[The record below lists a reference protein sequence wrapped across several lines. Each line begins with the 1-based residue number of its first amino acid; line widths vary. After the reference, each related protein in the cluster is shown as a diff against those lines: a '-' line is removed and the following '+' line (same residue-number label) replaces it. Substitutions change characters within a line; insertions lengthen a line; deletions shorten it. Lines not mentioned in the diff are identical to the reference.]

1 MKSGIRAAFLSLL
14 LVLAA
19 CSGDPTGGGP
29 MDTLS
34 CQADEDCPSGS
45 CVAGQCVAFTPS
57 DVGTA
62 ADESAPDAGGADLPG
77 PTDLPGQDD
86 ASTGNDTVPPPDTT
100 PTDVVVDL
108 GSPDILVDPL
118 QYTFTYL
125 PGVSNPQTK
134 NVSIYNQ
141 GKTALV
147 ITKLEWKELSS
158 PEFKFMALPPLPKK
172 LNPYDQA
179 TVTVVF
185 QEKSPHGPAVM
196 RIHSNDPD
204 TPVAEVQFN
213 SQSKAGDQPCI
224 SITPSYLNFGQVV
237 RGETKSLPFQ
247 IVNCSSSFP
256 LTVTA
261 IKRSKFF
268 GMELTKEFQIEPN
281 PTFPIAIPAN
291 QAYPLNVTYTPG
303 LAGMDSGYFSI
314 VSTDPATPE
323 AKLDVVGIGVPPPL
337 EEIGLHIE
345 LEWDTDN
352 CDVDL
357 HFLKPGADLF
367 DCDNDCF
374 YANPNPDWDTKNDFL
389 DDPFLDYDDVDGYG
403 PENTNISEPKPGTYK
418 VVMHYY
424 NDSYEGTS
432 GGPTNATV
440 RVYSYGQLLQ
450 TFGPT
455 LLKNTDKTWDV
466 CTVDWPS
473 AVIKPLGQVYDH
485 GETNMCL
492 PW

>member
-1 MKSGIRAAFLSLL
+1 MKSIAALALFLAALTA
-14 LVLAA
+14 AA
-19 CSGDPTGGGP
+19 CSGDPTDKAP
-29 MDTLS
+29 LDTLS
-34 CQADEDCPSGS
+34 CQVDEDCPSGS
-45 CVAGQCVAFTPS
+45 CVAGQCVSFTPS
-57 DVGTA
+57 DVKF
-62 ADESAPDAGGADLPG
+62 ESDQSGPDADGPDAPGLP
-77 PTDLPGQDD
+77 D
-86 ASTGNDTVPPPDTT
+86 SDTPPDVPGGDDVT
-100 PTDVVVDL
+100 PQPDLVDT

-118 QYTFTYL
+118 QHTFTYL
-125 PGVSNPQTK
+125 PGVSNPETK

-141 GKTALV
+141 GKAALV
-147 ITKLEWKELSS
+147 ITKIEWKELSS

-204 TPVAEVQFN
+204 TPVAEIQFN

-237 RGETKSLPFQ
+237 RGETKTLPFQ

-268 GMELTKEFQIEPN
+268 GMELTKEFQIEPTPN
-281 PTFPIAIPAN
+281 FPIAIPAN
-291 QAYPLNVTYTPG
+291 AGYPLNVSYTPG

-314 VSTDPATPE
+314 VSTDPTTPE

-418 VVMHYY
+418 IVMHYY

-432 GGPTNATV
+432 GGPTEATV

-455 LLKNTDKTWDV
+455 LLQNTDKTWDV

-473 AVIKPLGQVYDH
+473 ANIKPLGQVYDH
-485 GETNMCL
+485 AETNMCL

>member
-1 MKSGIRAAFLSLL
+1 MKSASVSSLL
-14 LVLAA
+14 LATLFAMA
-19 CSGDPTGGGP
+19 CSDDPTGPQGP
-29 MDTLS
+29 LDTLS
-34 CQADEDCPSGS
+34 CQGDEDCPSGS
-45 CVAGQCVAFTPS
+45 CVGGQCVSFTPS
-57 DVGTA
+57 DVKEE
-62 ADESAPDAGGADLPG
+62 ADALQTDAPA
-77 PTDLPGQDD
+77 PTDQGDQGPGTPD
-86 ASTGNDTVPPPDTT
+86 VPPAEDAVLPEEVKPQDVYVDTS
-100 PTDVVVDL
+100 V
-108 GSPDILVDPL
+108 PDILVDPL
-118 QYTFTYL
+118 KYTFSYL
-125 PGVSNPQTK
+125 PGVQNPETK

-141 GKTALV
+141 GKGALV
-147 ITKLEWKELSS
+147 ITKIEWAELSS
-158 PEFKFMALPPLPKK
+158 PDFKFMALPPMPKK
-172 LNPYDQA
+172 LNQYDQA

-185 QEKSPHGPAVM
+185 QDNKHGPAVM

-213 SQSKAGDQPCI
+213 SQSKAEDQPCI

-237 RGETKSLPFQ
+237 RGETKTLPFQ
-247 IVNCSSSFP
+247 IVNCSSTFP
-256 LTVTA
+256 LTVTN

-268 GMELTKEFQIEPN
+268 GMELTKEFQIEPSPN
-281 PTFPIAIPAN
+281 FPIAIPAN
-291 QAYPLNVTYTPG
+291 SVYPLNVSYTPG
-303 LAGMDSGYFSI
+303 LAGLDSGYFLI
-314 VSTDPATPE
+314 VSTDPTTPE

-345 LEWDTDN
+345 LEWDTDD

-374 YANPNPDWDTKNDFL
+374 YANPNPDWDTKGDFL

-424 NDSYEGTS
+424 KDNYEGY
-432 GGPTNATV
+432 GGGSTNATV
-440 RVYSYGQLLQ
+440 RIYSYGQLLQ

-455 LLKNTDKTWDV
+455 LLKNTNKTWDV

-473 AVIKPLGQVYDH
+473 ATVKPLGQVYDH
-485 GETNMCL
+485 GETNVCL